1 MVVHPVG
8 NTTSRVQ
15 VLAAKPNEWRLVL
28 NEVGKVEWH
37 VKLTTGWIHTISR
50 RVFAPGGAHVVKAT
64 HAGEPCKHNFRA
76 LRCSHRW
83 RCGTT
88 GGTIK
93 IFTCLL
99 GDDFK
104 CPLGPAW
111 EGKSSGN
118 CTGPLAESKL

>member
-64 HAGEPCKHNFRA
+64 HAGEHDTTACNHLTG
-76 LRCSHRW
+76 LRCSRRYR
-83 RCGTT
+83 RCVWYRR
-88 GGTIK
+88 
-93 IFTCLL
+93 
-99 GDDFK
+99 DHQDFH
-104 CPLGPAW
+104 LPARR
-111 EGKSSGN
+111 
-118 CTGPLAESKL
+118 